1 MTAPVTDDDIVSGT
15 VGYLLDQPDAV
26 AAVSSFVLGGQQV
39 PGIFQHRPWVRME
52 GSSSTCCV
60 VSTEGG
66 WAAPNLYNT
75 LRFPRLTVN
84 IWADPIR
91 DTTKNVTDPGEVQRR
106 TFATYKVIDKLL
118 HRTGG
123 PEVYFG
129 QLRIIS
135 CVRLVEP
142 VIYTVPDGDG
152 LIRSQFVY
160 AVTEG

>member
-1 MTAPVTDDDIVSGT
+1 MTTPVTDDDIVSGA
-15 VGYLLDQPDAV
+15 VSYLLDQPEAV
-26 AAVSSFVLGGQQV
+26 AAVSSFVIGGQPA
-39 PGIFQHRPWVRME
+39 PGIFQHRPWVKME

-60 VSTEGG
+60 VTSDGG

-75 LRFPRLTVN
+75 ARFPRLTVN

-91 DTTKNVTDPGEVQRR
+91 DDTRNVTDPGEVTRR
-106 TFATYKVIDKLL
+106 AFAAYKAIDKFL

-123 PEVYFG
+123 PEIYFG

-142 VIYTVPDGDG
+142 VIYAVPDGDG
-152 LIRSQFVY
+152 LIRSQSVY